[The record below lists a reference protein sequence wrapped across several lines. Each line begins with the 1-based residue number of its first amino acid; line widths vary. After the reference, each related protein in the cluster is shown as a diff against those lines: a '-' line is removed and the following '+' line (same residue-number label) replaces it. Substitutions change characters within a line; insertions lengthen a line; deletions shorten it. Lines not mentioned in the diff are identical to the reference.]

1 MSLRSTLKNLVDKV
15 FENWEVKLMSLLIA
29 VGLWFYIKNLNI
41 SEYEV
46 YIPVYYANLPSNY
59 VIINSN
65 EIPKYVSL
73 KINSSRKGFFDSSK
87 IKDENIVAIVDL
99 SKKVKDGNYKVTLS
113 KPLPSDNLTYSIN
126 PSEIYV
132 NIDVVT
138 NKLVKVIPNDS
149 NYVSIPSEVFAYFP
163 SKMSNKVSNV
173 FVNVQKTAKEFFE
186 VQLPSNEL
194 IRYEPS
200 IVYLSNTNF

>member
-1 MSLRSTLKNLVDKV
+1 
-15 FENWEVKLMSLLIA
+15 
-29 VGLWFYIKNLNI
+29 
-41 SEYEV
+41 
-46 YIPVYYANLPSNY
+46 
-59 VIINSN
+59 
-65 EIPKYVSL
+65 
-73 KINSSRKGFFDSSK
+73 
-87 IKDENIVAIVDL
+87 
-99 SKKVKDGNYKVTLS
+99 LS
-113 KPLPSDNLTYSIN
+113 KPLPSDNFTYSIN

-138 NKLVKVIPNDS
+138 NRLVKVIPNDS
-149 NYVSIPSEVFAYFP
+149 NYVSIPSEVFVYFP

-173 FVNVQKTAKEFFE
+173 FVNVQETAKEFFE

>member
-15 FENWEVKLMSLLIA
+15 FENWEVKLISLLIA

-46 YIPVYYANLPSNY
+46 YIPVYYANLPSNC

-73 KINSSRKGFFDSSK
+73 KINSYGKGFFDSSK

-138 NKLVKVIPNDS
+138 NKLVKVVPNDS
-149 NYVSIPSEVFAYFP
+149 NYVSIPSEVFVYFP

-173 FVNVQKTAKEFFE
+173 FVNVQETAKEFFE